1 MIKTKLVSTILCK
14 ILKYQ
19 EQVYKIVNQQY
30 YSKEKV
36 AYLVY
41 ILASVANKE
50 IVLPVKKKDNNKKL
64 ILTSRQNR
72 LFSILF
78 LGINLHLSVI
88 KLSICE

>member
-1 MIKTKLVSTILCK
+1 MQDIKISTPSIQNSEPTILLEREGRLPGLHPRECG
-14 ILKYQ
+14 
-19 EQVYKIVNQQY
+19 QQGD
-30 YSKEKV
+30 K
-36 AYLVY
+36 
-41 ILASVANKE
+41 

-78 LGINLHLSVI
+78 LGINLHLSVV